1 MRSIFFGFLVFLMW
15 ASFTRYYYVCKI
27 KNHCTE
33 AIPTAVVES
42 QRAKTLNLTF
52 GEEVVLEGYDQF
64 AFEKSS
70 SLPDLNANN
79 HIFIN
84 ELARILDEQPERSLN
99 ITGLLLESEK
109 GVPLKNT
116 LQENLGLARSEKIR
130 NLLIAKGISEKRIS
144 LDYQMV
150 EGDHLSEPLV
160 FSLFPTAVDEERP
173 EEYEKVQF
181 SFHDMTYSDANF
193 AIGSDVF
200 KPGSAFLLYADS
212 VITYMKQHQEKRLT
226 IIGHTDNTGNDAYN
240 EDLGHRRARSASQFL
255 KNKGLASPIKTDSH
269 GEKKPVAPNDTE
281 ANKQK
286 NRRVN
291 IKID

>member
-1 MRSIFFGFLVFLMW
+1 MRSIFFGFLVFLLW
-15 ASFTRYYYVCKI
+15 ASFARYYYVCKI
-27 KNHCTE
+27 KTHCTE
-33 AIPTAVVES
+33 AIPTVVVES
-42 QRAKTLNLTF
+42 QRAKTLHLTF

-64 AFEKSS
+64 SFEKGS
-70 SLPDLNANN
+70 SLPDINANN
-79 HIFIN
+79 QTFLN
-84 ELARILDEQPERSLN
+84 ELVRILNEQPERSLN

-109 GVPLKNT
+109 GIPLKNT
-116 LQENLGLARSEKIR
+116 LQENLGLARAEKIR
-130 NLLIAKGISEKRIS
+130 NLLMAKGISEKRIS

-150 EGDHLSEPLV
+150 EGDQLAEPLV

-173 EEYEKVQF
+173 EEYAKVQF

-193 AIGSDVF
+193 AVDSDVF
-200 KPGSAFLLYADS
+200 EPGAAFLLYADS

-240 EDLGHRRARSASQFL
+240 EDLGHRRAKSASLFL
-255 KNKGLASPIKTDSH
+255 KNKGLASPIKTNSR
-269 GEKKPVAPNDTE
+269 GEKEPVAPNDTE

-291 IKID
+291 FKIE